1 MRKLIAISF
10 VFLAM
15 TFCFKSIINYVSASA
30 DSLCLIM
37 DIDEEESSEKENTDE
52 KSDTE
57 EFQLS
62 LEANLLALNSFYKN
76 YFHNHI
82 INEHS
87 TPVFEIN
94 SPPPEFII

>member
-15 TFCFKSIINYVSASA
+15 TFCFKSIITYVSASA
-30 DSLCLIM
+30 DSVCLMI
-37 DIDEEESSEKENTDE
+37 DIDEEESSEKENMDE

-57 EFQLS
+57 EFQLG

-82 INEHS
+82 INGHS

-94 SPPPEFII
+94 SPPPEFTI